1 MAARATPYSAAI
13 LEEQANNLSRV
24 ALLLDMARQQNDPR
38 ALAAALAEDLEL
50 WVAIKTVAEAPET
63 VLTREIRQN
72 LVRLSNFVADTIMK
86 KGVTVGAATLDTLIN
101 VNLQICEGLL
111 ESLKKTTEAP
121 TPTGSSSG

>member
-1 MAARATPYSAAI
+1 MAARAAPFSAAI
-13 LEEQANNLSRV
+13 LEEQANNLSRI

-63 VLTREIRQN
+63 VLTREVRQN

-86 KGVTVGAATLDTLIN
+86 KGVTASAGTLDTLIN

-111 ESLKKTTEAP
+111 ESLKKTKEAP
-121 TPTGSSSG
+121 APTGSSSG

>member
-38 ALAAALAEDLEL
+38 ALATALAEDLEL